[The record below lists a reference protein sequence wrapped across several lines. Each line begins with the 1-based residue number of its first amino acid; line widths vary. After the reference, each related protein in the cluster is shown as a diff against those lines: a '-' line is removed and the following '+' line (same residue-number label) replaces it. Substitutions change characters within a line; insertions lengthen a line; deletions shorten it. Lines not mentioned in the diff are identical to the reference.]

1 MDHRRRR
8 PDQGLTTSGCL
19 PDPTV
24 VTLSERL
31 RYNPHMRG
39 YLVTNGVV
47 RQSRRDVQRENV
59 SLSSSAKAG
68 IREGAAHYAPQLSD
82 GRGSWESE
90 KHLCDAWASG
100 GLNARNRKLRTLA
113 GASVE
118 VIHTGGRNSGDGP
131 DFLDAVIAIA
141 SPGQPPRIVSGDVEM
156 HLRAPDWFAHGHDA
170 NPAFAS
176 VILHVVEDAC
186 GLTEIAGAPLL
197 EFLPPP
203 HRRGTRKNAGA
214 QRGRGIRGGRNLA
227 ALLDSLGDARLE
239 ERAAAMEGDIAVV
252 GSEQALYEALF
263 RGLGYTRNMTAFQ
276 EVARLLPIEALR
288 GLTQGAPNE
297 ESRIARL
304 TGLLFG
310 AAGLLPSQ
318 RGRAAQGR
326 LSFDEL
332 PLSSVDGYTAAA
344 EAEWARHPG
353 LESLPRGSWQ
363 TFRVRPDNHPIRRT
377 GVAAEMMRS
386 WLTGPELPETL
397 RRIVIEGVT
406 PRETATR
413 LIETLTIPPVGYWA
427 SHRDFGLAR
436 RGEPSALLG
445 RGRALDMLATAVLP
459 FLLAMADLNSDI
471 ELERRT
477 REVYAV
483 LPNPGESDAARRA
496 RRLLAGNEGEATT
509 RLSARRYQG
518 FLSWASANSLGA
530 ARESLPLFAE

>member
-1 MDHRRRR
+1 
-8 PDQGLTTSGCL
+8 
-19 PDPTV
+19 
-24 VTLSERL
+24 
-31 RYNPHMRG
+31 MRG
-39 YLVTNGVV
+39 NIVTGGIVG
-47 RQSRRDVQRENV
+47 QSRRNAQHDYDDFRP
-59 SLSSSAKAG
+59 SIRAG
-68 IREGAAHYAPQLSD
+68 IRDGMAHYATRVSD
-82 GRGSWESE
+82 EQAGWPSE

-113 GASVE
+113 GMPVE
-118 VIHTGGRNSGDGP
+118 VIHTGARNSGDGP
-131 DFLDAVIAIA
+131 DFLDAVIAIE
-141 SPGQPPRIVSGDVEM
+141 SPGQVRRIVSGDIEM
-156 HLRAPDWFAHGHDA
+156 HLRAPDWHAHGHDG

-186 GLTEIAGAPLL
+186 GLTEIAGAPVM

-203 HRRGTRKNAGA
+203 HRRGKRKNDGA

-239 ERAAAMEGDIAVV
+239 ERAAALEGDIAVV

-276 EVARLLPIEALR
+276 EVARLLPIQTLR
-288 GLTQGAPNE
+288 GLTQGAPDE

-318 RGRAAQGR
+318 RGKAAQSH
-326 LSFDEL
+326 LSISESAPNSLDA
-332 PLSSVDGYTAAA
+332 YTAAA

-363 TFRVRPDNHPIRRT
+363 TFRVRPDNHPVRRM
-377 GVAAEMMRS
+377 GVAVEMMRRR
-386 WLTGPELPETL
+386 LTGPERSETL
-397 RRIVIEGVT
+397 RRIVIERVT
-406 PRETATR
+406 PREAVSR
-413 LIETLTIPPVGYWA
+413 FIEALVIPPSGYWA
-427 SHRDFGLAR
+427 SHRDFGIDR

-459 FLLAMADLNSDI
+459 FLLAVADLDSDL

-477 REVYAV
+477 RDVYAV
-483 LPNPGESDAARRA
+483 LPNPGVSDAARVA
-496 RRLLAGNEGEATT
+496 RRLLAGNGDEAAT

-530 ARESLPLFAE
+530 SRESLPLFPE

>member
-1 MDHRRRR
+1 M
-8 PDQGLTTSGCL
+8 P
-19 PDPTV
+19 
-24 VTLSERL
+24 
-31 RYNPHMRG
+31 
-39 YLVTNGVV
+39 
-47 RQSRRDVQRENV
+47 
-59 SLSSSAKAG
+59 
-68 IREGAAHYAPQLSD
+68 
-82 GRGSWESE
+82 
-90 KHLCDAWASG
+90 
-100 GLNARNRKLRTLA
+100 
-113 GASVE
+113 VE
-118 VIHTGGRNSGDGP
+118 VIHTGARNSGDGP

-186 GLTEIAGAPLL
+186 GLTEIAGAPVL

-203 HRRGTRKNAGA
+203 HRRGTPKNAEA
-214 QRGRGIRGGRNLA
+214 QKRRGIRSGRDLA

-239 ERAAAMEGDIAVV
+239 ERAAAMEGDIAVI
-252 GSEQALYEALF
+252 GPEQALYEALL

-276 EVARLLPIEALR
+276 EVARLLPIQTLR
-288 GLTQGAPNE
+288 GLAEGGPNDE
-297 ESRIARL
+297 TRVARL

-310 AAGLLPSQ
+310 TAGLLPSQ
-318 RGRAAQGR
+318 RDRAAQGR
-326 LSFDEL
+326 LVFDEA
-332 PLSSVDGYTAAA
+332 GAALADSRKYAAHFIDIHTGRA

-363 TFRVRPDNHPIRRT
+363 TFRVRPDNHPVRRM
-377 GVAAEMMRS
+377 GVAVEMMRT
-386 WLTGPELPETL
+386 WLMGPELPETL
-397 RRIVIEGVT
+397 RRIAIEGVT

-413 LIETLTIPPVGYWA
+413 LIESLIVPPTGYWA

-459 FLLAMADLNSDI
+459 FLLAVADLESDI

-477 REVYAV
+477 RDVYTV

-496 RRLLAGNEGEATT
+496 RHLLARNGGEMAT

-530 ARESLPLFAE
+530 SRESLPLFAE

>member
-1 MDHRRRR
+1 M
-8 PDQGLTTSGCL
+8 
-19 PDPTV
+19 
-24 VTLSERL
+24 
-31 RYNPHMRG
+31 
-39 YLVTNGVV
+39 
-47 RQSRRDVQRENV
+47 
-59 SLSSSAKAG
+59 
-68 IREGAAHYAPQLSD
+68 AHYATRVSD
-82 GRGSWESE
+82 EQAGWPSE
-90 KHLCDAWASG
+90 KDLCDAWATG

-113 GASVE
+113 GSSVK
-118 VIHTGGRNSGDGP
+118 VIHTGARNSGDGP
-131 DFLDAVIAIA
+131 DFLNAVIVIE
-141 SPGQPPRIVSGDVEM
+141 SPGQPRRIVSGDIEM
-156 HLRAPDWFAHGHDA
+156 HLRVPDWFAHGHDA

-186 GLTEIAGAPLL
+186 GLTEIAGAPVL

-203 HRRGTRKNAGA
+203 HRRGTPKNAEA
-214 QRGRGIRGGRNLA
+214 QKGRGIRSGRDLA

-239 ERAAAMEGDIAVV
+239 ERAAAMEGDIAVI
-252 GSEQALYEALF
+252 GPEQALFEALF

-276 EVARLLPIEALR
+276 EVARLFPIQTLR
-288 GLTQGAPNE
+288 GLAEGGQNDET
-297 ESRIARL
+297 RVARL

-310 AAGLLPSQ
+310 TAGLLPSQ
-318 RGRAAQGR
+318 RDRAAQGR
-326 LSFDEL
+326 LLEDAPAS
-332 PLSSVDGYTAAA
+332 DGFRARLFADDYTARA

-363 TFRVRPDNHPIRRT
+363 TFRVRPDNHPVRRM
-377 GVAAEMMRS
+377 GVAVEMMRP
-386 WLTGPELPETL
+386 WLMGPELPETL

-413 LIETLTIPPVGYWA
+413 LIETLTIPPMGYWA

-459 FLLAMADLNSDI
+459 FLLAVADLESDI

-477 REVYAV
+477 RDVYTV

-496 RRLLAGNEGEATT
+496 RHLLAGIGGEATT

>member
-1 MDHRRRR
+1 
-8 PDQGLTTSGCL
+8 
-19 PDPTV
+19 
-24 VTLSERL
+24 
-31 RYNPHMRG
+31 MRG

-47 RQSRRDVQRENV
+47 RQSRRDVQQENV

-82 GRGSWESE
+82 GRGRWESE

-100 GLNARNRKLRTLA
+100 GLRARNRKLRTLA
-113 GASVE
+113 GMPVG
-118 VIHTGGRNSGDGP
+118 VIHMGARNSGDGP

-156 HLRAPDWFAHGHDA
+156 HLRAPDWFAHGHNA

-186 GLTEIAGAPLL
+186 GLTEIAGAPVL

-203 HRRGTRKNAGA
+203 HRRGTPKNAEA
-214 QRGRGIRGGRNLA
+214 QKGRGIRSGRDLA

-252 GSEQALYEALF
+252 GPEQALFEALF

-276 EVARLLPIEALR
+276 EVARLLPIQTLR
-288 GLTQGAPNE
+288 GLAEGGQNDET
-297 ESRIARL
+297 RVARL

-310 AAGLLPSQ
+310 TAGLLPSQ
-318 RGRAAQGR
+318 RDRAAQGR
-326 LSFDEL
+326 LLEDAPAS
-332 PLSSVDGYTAAA
+332 DGFRARLFADDYTARA

-363 TFRVRPDNHPIRRT
+363 TFRVRPDNHPVRRM
-377 GVAAEMMRS
+377 GVAVEMMRP
-386 WLTGPELPETL
+386 WLMGPELPETL
-397 RRIVIEGVT
+397 RRIAIEGVT

-413 LIETLTIPPVGYWA
+413 LIEALIVPPTGYWA

-459 FLLAMADLNSDI
+459 FLLAVADLESDI

-477 REVYAV
+477 RDVYTV

-496 RRLLAGNEGEATT
+496 RHLLARNGGETAT

-530 ARESLPLFAE
+530 SRESLPLFAE

>member
-1 MDHRRRR
+1 
-8 PDQGLTTSGCL
+8 
-19 PDPTV
+19 
-24 VTLSERL
+24 
-31 RYNPHMRG
+31 MRG

-47 RQSRRDVQRENV
+47 RQSRRDVQQENV

-68 IREGAAHYAPQLSD
+68 IREGAAHYAQQLSD

-90 KHLCDAWASG
+90 KHLCDAWALG
-100 GLNARNRKLRTLA
+100 GLRARNRKLRTLA
-113 GASVE
+113 GMPVE
-118 VIHTGGRNSGDGP
+118 VIHTGARNSGDGP

-156 HLRAPDWFAHGHDA
+156 HLRAPDWYAHGHDG

-186 GLTEIAGAPLL
+186 GLTEIAGAPVV
-197 EFLPPP
+197 EFLPPA
-203 HRRGTRKNAGA
+203 HRRGERKSAGA
-214 QRGRGIRGGRNLA
+214 QRGRGIRGGRDLA
-227 ALLDSLGDARLE
+227 ALLDSMGDARLE
-239 ERAAAMEGDIAVV
+239 ERAAAIEGDIAVV
-252 GSEQALYEALF
+252 GSEQTLYEALF

-276 EVARLLPIEALR
+276 EVARLLPIETLR

-318 RGRAAQGR
+318 RGGEAH
-326 LSFDEL
+326 F
-332 PLSSVDGYTAAA
+332 VDSYTSAA

-363 TFRVRPDNHPIRRT
+363 TFRVRPDNHPVRRM
-377 GVAAEMMRS
+377 GVAVEMMRT
-386 WLTGPELPETL
+386 WLMGPELPETL
-397 RRIVIEGVT
+397 RRIAIEGVT

-413 LIETLTIPPVGYWA
+413 LIEALIVPPTGYWA

-459 FLLAMADLNSDI
+459 FLLAVADLESDI

-477 REVYAV
+477 RDVYTV

-496 RRLLAGNEGEATT
+496 RHLLARNGGETAT

-530 ARESLPLFAE
+530 SRESLPLFAE